1 MLAFTLVAAYITYLL
16 LDSAVFVETLGF
28 LAVFTEAMLGTP
40 QLHCNYQNKCTEGMR
55 YRSRDRRSGKNGKNS
70 PSAGP
75 PSSQSDLQSQQAV
88 IDVSILR
95 SAVIYDLSALRGRL
109 FLSIGSRF
117 SHTIAGAGTCLLS
130 ISAPVEKAVTMGLL
144 TAPYYAD
151 TSSFPSDVSLKIS
164 LEMSVTLVA
173 RLM

>member
-1 MLAFTLVAAYITYLL
+1 M
-16 LDSAVFVETLGF
+16 
-28 LAVFTEAMLGTP
+28 
-40 QLHCNYQNKCTEGMR
+40 
-55 YRSRDRRSGKNGKNS
+55 
-70 PSAGP
+70 
-75 PSSQSDLQSQQAV
+75 

-117 SHTIAGAGTCLLS
+117 SHAIAGAGTCLLS
-130 ISAPVEKAVTMGLL
+130 ISAPVEKAVTIGLL

-151 TSSFPSDVSLKIS
+151 TTSFPSDVSLKIS